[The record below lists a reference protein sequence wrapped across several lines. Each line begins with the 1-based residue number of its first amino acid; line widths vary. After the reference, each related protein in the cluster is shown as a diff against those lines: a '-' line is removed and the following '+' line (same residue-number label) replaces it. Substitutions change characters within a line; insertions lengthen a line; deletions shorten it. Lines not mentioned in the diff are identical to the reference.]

1 MSILALAVA
10 SFALSQSAAS
20 ATVDTREAERLKA
33 CVAKIEVDAE
43 EAYEDGLAWTY
54 QGNRPGARQCTAL
67 ALIALGRE
75 DEGAARLEQLA
86 NSVDGGTLEQRAEYL
101 TQSGNAW
108 LQAGAPEAAIVTFT
122 NALKLKPGVPDL
134 LVDRASAHL
143 MLGNWEDAKSDLD
156 SALSRAPSMAIARQ
170 LRAEAHLNLD
180 QLDLAMTDIDAAMA
194 ADPEN
199 IDTLVLRGRVREA
212 IRLSEVRVLSPD
224 IVD

>member
-1 MSILALAVA
+1 MSILALAIA
-10 SFALSQSAAS
+10 TLAMTQSSS
-20 ATVDTREAERLKA
+20 ATIEAREADRLEA

-43 EAYEDGLAWTY
+43 EAYEDGLAWVY
-54 QGNRPGARQCTAL
+54 QGNRPGARQCTAM
-67 ALIALGRE
+67 ALIALGRP

-86 NSVDGGTLEQRAEYL
+86 NSVDGGSVEQRAEYL

-122 NALKLKPGVPDL
+122 NALKLKPGIPDL

-143 MLGNWEDAKSDLD
+143 MLEDWAEAKEDLD
-156 SALSRAPSMAIARQ
+156 RAITLAPNMGIARQ

-180 QLDLAMTDIDAAMA
+180 QLNLAMADIDAAMA

-212 IRLSEVRVLSPD
+212 IRLSKVRVLSPEIID
-224 IVD
+224 

>member
-1 MSILALAVA
+1 MSLLALAVA
-10 SFALSQSAAS
+10 SMALSQSAS
-20 ATVDTREAERLKA
+20 ATIDAREAERLEA
-33 CVAKIEVDAE
+33 CVAKIEIDPE
-43 EAYEDGLAWTY
+43 EAYEDGLTWTY

-86 NSVDGGTLEQRAEYL
+86 NSVDGGTIDQRAEYL
-101 TQSGNAW
+101 IQSGNAW

-122 NALKLKPGVPDL
+122 NALKLKPDTPDL

-143 MLGNWEDAKSDLD
+143 MLGQWSDAKKDLD
-156 SALSRAPSMAIARQ
+156 LALALAPGMAIARQ
-170 LRAEAHLNLD
+170 FRAEAHLNLD
-180 QLDLAMTDIDAAMA
+180 QLDAAMA
-194 ADPEN
+194 DVEAAMISDPEN

>member
-10 SFALSQSAAS
+10 SLVLSQSAS
-20 ATVDTREAERLKA
+20 ATIEAREADRLEA
-33 CVAKIEVDAE
+33 CVAKIEVDPE
-43 EAYEDGLAWTY
+43 EAYEDGLAWVY

-67 ALIALGRE
+67 ALIALGRP

-86 NSVDGGTLEQRAEYL
+86 NSADGGTLEQRAEYL
-101 TQSGNAW
+101 IQSGNAW

-122 NALKLKPGVPDL
+122 NALKLKPGIPDL
-134 LVDRASAHL
+134 LVDRASANM
-143 MLGNWEDAKSDLD
+143 MLGNWAEAKEDLD
-156 SALSRAPSMAIARQ
+156 RAIELAPNMAIARQ

-180 QLDLAMTDIDAAMA
+180 QLPLAMTDIEAALV

-199 IDTLVLRGRVREA
+199 IDTLVLRGRIREA
-212 IRLSEVRVLSPD
+212 IRLSKVRVLSPD

>member
-1 MSILALAVA
+1 M
-10 SFALSQSAAS
+10 
-20 ATVDTREAERLKA
+20 
-33 CVAKIEVDAE
+33 
-43 EAYEDGLAWTY
+43 
-54 QGNRPGARQCTAL
+54 
-67 ALIALGRE
+67 
-75 DEGAARLEQLA
+75 
-86 NSVDGGTLEQRAEYL
+86 DGGTIEQRAEYL